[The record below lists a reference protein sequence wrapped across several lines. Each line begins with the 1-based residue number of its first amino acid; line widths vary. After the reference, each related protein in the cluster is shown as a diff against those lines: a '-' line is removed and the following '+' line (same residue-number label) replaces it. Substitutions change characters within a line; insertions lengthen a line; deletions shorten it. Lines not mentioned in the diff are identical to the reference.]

1 MKSLKI
7 KSFAKINLALDVLKK
22 DKSGFHEIQ
31 TVYYEVKNLHD
42 IIELKK
48 DKNAVRIKIKKNIPV
63 SSGLGGG
70 SSNTVAIT
78 KGLNKF
84 WNLKISKKKMLESV
98 TKEGMDMPF
107 FMDGGVALGTHFGE
121 KIKQLKPI
129 KGLKITINKKSSK
142 LKNKTEKMYK
152 KLTLKLCGK
161 NLDKTK
167 KLLYGIRTGNKKM
180 ITENIHNDFE
190 QLYKMKKGEHLSGSG
205 PSTFT
210 VK

>member
-31 TVYYEVKNLHD
+31 TVYYEIKNLYD

-48 DKNAVRIKIKKNIPV
+48 DGNSVKIKVEKNIPI
-63 SSGLGGG
+63 SSGLGGS
-70 SSNTVAIT
+70 SSNAVAIT
-78 KGLNKF
+78 KGLNKI
-84 WNLKISKKKMLESV
+84 WNLKVSKEKILKSSA
-98 TKEGMDMPF
+98 KEGKDMPF
-107 FMDGGVALGTHFGE
+107 FVNGGVALGTHFGE

-152 KLTLKLCGK
+152 KLNLKLCGK
-161 NLDKTK
+161 NSDKTK
-167 KLLYGIRTGNKKM
+167 KLLLGIKTGNKKM
-180 ITENIHNDFE
+180 IIENIHNDFE
-190 QLYKMKKGEHLSGSG
+190 QLYKMKKGEHLTGSG
-205 PSTFT
+205 PSTF
-210 VK
+210 KIG